1 MNMVHHLV
9 ITENKLYAHLHTMKV
24 YNTRLVLTPPRLPH
38 QPYQSFAHKDPSF
51 FEDWSVYLL
60 QSIQSFQVI
69 ELVEWPIFCINLS
82 KAFFTKN
89 AWPSERILYVLSH
102 MPCIAVGCQSC
113 HDAYPQF
120 SRSLLETPGTN
131 WFPFNVHKRMFKGAV
146 SWQSSLFC
154 LILPIL
160 ALNRYGT

>member
-24 YNTRLVLTPPRLPH
+24 YNTRLVLTPPPPH

-89 AWPSERILYVLSH
+89 AWPSERIY
-102 MPCIAVGCQSC
+102 M
-113 HDAYPQF
+113 F
-120 SRSLLETPGTN
+120 SVTCP
-131 WFPFNVHKRMFKGAV
+131 
-146 SWQSSLFC
+146 
-154 LILPIL
+154 
-160 ALNRYGT
+160 ALQ